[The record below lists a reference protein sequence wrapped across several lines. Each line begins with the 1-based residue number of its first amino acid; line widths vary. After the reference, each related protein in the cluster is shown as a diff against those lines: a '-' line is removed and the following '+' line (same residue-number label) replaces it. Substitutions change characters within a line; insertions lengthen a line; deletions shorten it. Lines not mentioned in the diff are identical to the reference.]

1 MNQPYISIIIPLYNK
16 CKTIKDTLKSVLTQ
30 NYENFEVIVVDDG
43 STDGSAEVIKEIN
56 DIRVKLFPQKNAGPS
71 GARNKGVELSEGE
84 WILFLDAD
92 DTLLSGAL
100 MTFVNLINEFNDVDC
115 IACNFYELYNKKK
128 KIFSRFYR
136 HRLISNNFKAWSLF
150 MLFPRTGSA
159 IFKREILMKNKFNEN
174 YRRFEDADHLF
185 NIFHLG
191 KFATDPTPV
200 LVYNEDEASA
210 SKPLENPDK
219 DFIFHI
225 DFFDK
230 CLWHQIAL
238 YPLYLQSKHIYGRA
252 EYNNLI
258 IPFKVKLLFVICKIF
273 ARFRN

>member
-43 STDGSAEVIKEIN
+43 STDSSADAIEEIN
-56 DIRVKLFPQKNAGPS
+56 DIRVKLFQQKNAGPS
-71 GARNKGVELSEGE
+71 SARNKGVELSLGE

-92 DTLLSGAL
+92 DTLLPLAL
-100 MTFVNLINEFNDVDC
+100 MTFVNLINEFKNVDC
-115 IACNFYELYNKKK
+115 IACNFYELYNKKG

-136 HRLISNNFKAWSLF
+136 HRLISNNFKAWCLF

-174 YRRFEDADHLF
+174 YRRFEDADSLF
-185 NIFHLG
+185 NMFYYG

-210 SKPLENPDK
+210 SKPLVNPDN

-225 DFFDK
+225 DFSDK
-230 CLWHQIAL
+230 CLWHQVAL
-238 YPLYLQSKHIYGRA
+238 YPLYLQSKHIYGGA
-252 EYNNLI
+252 EYNNLKI
-258 IPFKVKLLFVICKIF
+258 SFKVKLLFVICKIF
-273 ARFRN
+273 TRFRN